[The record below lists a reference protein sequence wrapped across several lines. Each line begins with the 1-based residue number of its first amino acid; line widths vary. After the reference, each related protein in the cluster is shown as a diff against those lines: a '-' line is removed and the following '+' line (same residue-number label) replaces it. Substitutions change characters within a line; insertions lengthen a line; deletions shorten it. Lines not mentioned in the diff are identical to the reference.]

1 MNFGITTFGCDA
13 GRSGIGRYATQL
25 IRELPLLTDG
35 PDRYEILVHRSERDA
50 FVPSDT
56 VAKVHVLPGRL
67 THPVPDI
74 AWHQAA
80 LPAFCAWRKFDALF
94 LPAGNRRL
102 PLWSPCPTVGTVHD
116 FSALHVVG
124 KYDPARVF
132 YIRKVLPALMRRL
145 SHVLTVSECSRKDIV
160 EYGGVPPD
168 RVTVT
173 PLAVD
178 PVMFHPR
185 DPAVTSDLLSREL
198 GLTRPFVLYVSRIEH
213 PGKNH
218 VGLIRAF
225 TTLKSRW
232 KDLPHELVLAGPEW
246 NGADEVH
253 REAAASPFAADIR
266 FPGPLRADVLSALYS
281 AADLFV
287 FPSHYEGFGLPV
299 LEAMASGVPVACS
312 NVSSIPEVAG
322 DAAELFDPADPD
334 GIATVMQR
342 VLSDVS
348 GRPARIRGGLAR
360 AGQFSWERTARMTR
374 DALRAAAAGSR

>member
-1 MNFGITTFGCDA
+1 MTFGITTFGCDA

-25 IRELPLLTDG
+25 IRELPLLTDT
-35 PDRYEILVHRSERDA
+35 PDRFEILVHRNERDA
-50 FVPSDT
+50 FIPADT
-56 VAKVHVLPGRL
+56 SARVHVLPGRL
-67 THPVPDI
+67 IHPIPDI
-74 AWHQAA
+74 AWHQTA
-80 LPAFCAWRKFDALF
+80 LPAFCALRRYDALF

-102 PLWSPCPTVGTVHD
+102 PVWSPCPTVGTVHD
-116 FSALHVVG
+116 FSALHVAG
-124 KYDPARVF
+124 KYDAARVF

-145 SHVLTVSECSRKDIV
+145 THVLTVSECSRKDIV

-178 PVMFHPR
+178 PTMFHPR
-185 DPAVTSDLLSREL
+185 DRAVTADLLAREC
-198 GLTRPFVLYVSRIEH
+198 GMTRPFVLYVSRIEH

-225 TTLKSRW
+225 SILKSRH
-232 KDLPHELVLAGPEW
+232 KGLPHELVFAGPEW

-253 REAAASPFAADIR
+253 REAAASPVAPDIR
-266 FPGPLRADVLSALYS
+266 FLGSLSADLLTALYS
-281 AADLFV
+281 TADLFV
-287 FPSHYEGFGLPV
+287 FPSLYEGFGLPV

-322 DAAELFDPADPD
+322 DAAELFDPEDPD
-334 GIATVMQR
+334 GIATVMER
-342 VLSDVS
+342 VLFDVS
-348 GRPARIRGGLAR
+348 GRAARIRGGIAR

-374 DALRAAAAGSR
+374 DALRQAAAGAR